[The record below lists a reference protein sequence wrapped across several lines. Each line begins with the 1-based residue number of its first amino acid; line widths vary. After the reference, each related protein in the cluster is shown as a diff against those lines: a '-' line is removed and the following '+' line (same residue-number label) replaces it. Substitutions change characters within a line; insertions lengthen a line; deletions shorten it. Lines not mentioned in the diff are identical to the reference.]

1 MTQPLRLLVVDDN
14 PDVCFTICAIA
25 QQIGFETRAA
35 ITHKEYLQHLN
46 SWDPTHLL
54 IDLQMPEVDG
64 IQTLQHLAS
73 LKSDA
78 SIIVTSGLGTRILEA
93 AARAAEENGLRVLGI
108 LSKPFSPK
116 QLRGLLQSARG
127 TNGAR
132 RDPSNT
138 AYPRASAAFQVTEET
153 LGEALRNRHIQVHYQ
168 PKIACDRG
176 NLIGF
181 EGLARWYEPGVGMIK
196 PDSFIPLAEHTGLI
210 HPLTRQVFENALAW
224 FSESFRGA
232 DMCIALNVS
241 AKVLSDP
248 KLPSWISQQ
257 CKAFAVEPE
266 QLILE
271 ITETASMQNPV
282 AMVEILTQLRI
293 KGFGLSIDD
302 FGVGYSSL
310 VQLARLPFSEMKI
323 DKMFVTTAPNS
334 AESQKI
340 ATAIVE
346 LAHALGLHVTAEGVE
361 DDWTLD
367 FLRDIHCDAAQGYAI
382 ARPMEGSV
390 ARSWTRATIPAKEH
404 ERAGGPRYP

>member
-1 MTQPLRLLVVDDN
+1 MTQPLRLLAVDDH
-14 PDVCFTICAIA
+14 PDVCFTLCAIA

-35 ITHKEYLQHLN
+35 TTHKEYLQHLN

-78 SIIVTSGLGTRILEA
+78 AIIITSGLGTRILEA
-93 AARAAEENGLRVLGI
+93 AARAAEENGLQVLGI

-116 QLRGLLQSARG
+116 QLRNLLQSARG
-127 TNGAR
+127 AAR
-132 RDPSNT
+132 RDPTIT
-138 AYPRASAAFQVTEET
+138 AFPRASAAFQVTEHT
-153 LGEALRNRHIQVHYQ
+153 LSAALQNRHSQVHYQ
-168 PKIACDRG
+168 PKICCDGG

-181 EGLARWYEPGVGMIK
+181 EGLARWYEPGIGMIK
-196 PDSFIPLAEHTGLI
+196 PDNFIPLAEHTGLI
-210 HPLTRQVFENALAW
+210 HPLTRQVFENALSW
-224 FSESFRGA
+224 FSESFHGTNL
-232 DMCIALNVS
+232 CIALNIS
-241 AKVLSDP
+241 AKVLSNP
-248 KLPSWISQQ
+248 QLPSWIAQQ
-257 CKAFAVEPE
+257 CKIFAVEPE

-271 ITETASMQNPV
+271 ITETASMSNPV

-323 DKMFVTTAPNS
+323 DKMFVSTAHHS

-340 ATAIVE
+340 TSAIVD

-361 DDWTLD
+361 DDWTLN
-367 FLRDIHCDAAQGYAI
+367 FLRSIHCDGAQGYAI

-390 ARSWTRATIPAKEH
+390 ARSWTRATEPVLEQEH
-404 ERAGGPRYP
+404 ASVPRHT